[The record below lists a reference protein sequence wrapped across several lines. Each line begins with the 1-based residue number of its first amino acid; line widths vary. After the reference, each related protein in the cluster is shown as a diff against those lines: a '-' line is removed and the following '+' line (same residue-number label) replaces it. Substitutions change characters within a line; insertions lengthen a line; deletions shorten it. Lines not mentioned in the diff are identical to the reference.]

1 MAEGHGSGEEETG
14 VVVIDTGK
22 RNNRRVVQHV
32 ILVNGWQGPCVVYT
46 ADSVQ
51 FKVPLAF
58 LSTTVFAELL
68 RMSNEEFGFT
78 GSNGRITLPCDA
90 VLMEY
95 AMCLLGR
102 NASAEMEAAFL
113 RSMAMPLPCH
123 YDASCVA
130 PHLGVGQ
137 HVAVCSS

>member
-1 MAEGHGSGEEETG
+1 MASKHHHFITEELRQFPETQEPSHDECQETCSAGEEVAEGHGSGEEETG

-46 ADSVQ
+46 ADSVR

-68 RMSNEEFGFT
+68 RMSNESPASQAAMA
-78 GSNGRITLPCDA
+78 GSRCP
-90 VLMEY
+90 
-95 AMCLLGR
+95 
-102 NASAEMEAAFL
+102 
-113 RSMAMPLPCH
+113 AMPC
-123 YDASCVA
+123 
-130 PHLGVGQ
+130 
-137 HVAVCSS
+137 